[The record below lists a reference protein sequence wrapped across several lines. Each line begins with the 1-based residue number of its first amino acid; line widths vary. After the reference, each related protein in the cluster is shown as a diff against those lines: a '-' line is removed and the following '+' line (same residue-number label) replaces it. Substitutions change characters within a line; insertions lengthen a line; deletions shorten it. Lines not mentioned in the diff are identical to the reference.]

1 VATITDINA
10 QIDPLAS
17 THVNGHVNGASA
29 HSVALNAPTPTG
41 RFTVML
47 IAGPGPRRELLSAH
61 LASQGAAEILAVT
74 TGAQARAR
82 ATLDAHRDLVVVDG
96 GLPDGPVLPLLADL
110 RRLGW
115 RRVVLLTPRTDA
127 YAVRAALT
135 GGVRGY
141 LAIRPQDVHVDI
153 TSRRSPVV
161 PLQRNSDEDSSRVDR
176 IGLNSLSRREIEV
189 LTQVSQGMSNKD
201 IGEKLG
207 LSALTVKSHLARI
220 ARKLGTGDRAHMV
233 ALLMRAQLIR

>member
-1 VATITDINA
+1 VATITDTNA
-10 QIDPLAS
+10 
-17 THVNGHVNGASA
+17 HVDGFNA
-29 HSVALNAPTPTG
+29 HTLALNAPTPTG

-47 IAGPGPRRELLSAH
+47 IAGPGLRRDQLSAQ
-61 LASQGAAEILAVT
+61 LASQGAAEILTVT

-141 LAIRPQDVHVDI
+141 LAIRPQDVQACDSTV
-153 TSRRSPVV
+153 RRSPLV
-161 PLQRNSDEDSSRVDR
+161 PVQRSSDEDSSRVDR